1 MSPIDMFKVI
11 TEKGSYLIGYL
22 CDGWTKELNI
32 TARSPREAMIKV
44 QDMIGNIGKVTFIE
58 REF

>member
-22 CDGWTKELNI
+22 VDGWTRELNI
-32 TARSPREAMIKV
+32 TARSPSEAMTKT
-44 QDMIGNIGKVTFIE
+44 QNAIGSILNVTYVE
-58 REF
+58 RM